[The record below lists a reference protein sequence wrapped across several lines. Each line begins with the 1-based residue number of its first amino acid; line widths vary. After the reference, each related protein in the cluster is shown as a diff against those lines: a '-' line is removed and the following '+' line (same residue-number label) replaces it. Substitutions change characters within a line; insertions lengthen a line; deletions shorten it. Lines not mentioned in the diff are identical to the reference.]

1 MKKNKLL
8 RFLLYLIFGMII
20 AIFILKKYVLAEIPI
35 SEKFGSYQPSSISLY
50 DSIYISTY
58 STTKY
63 FNLIENGKY
72 ELAYKMLSDEY
83 KKYMPFEQYL
93 ETLKEKDFSNWV
105 VKSIKQIS
113 DITFIVTLE
122 DRDTLEEHIYIVYA
136 SKFNS
141 KVFTISPE
149 KFIYYDEPNKVEK
162 SNGLECTLIDYIVFQ
177 DNMNFRIKLKNN
189 SSNPVTITD
198 VKIELT
204 LAGRLA
210 DQFKAIT
217 LASGEEREIQL
228 LYSETSYYIPK
239 NVLIETEKS
248 TIKFELQ

>member
-72 ELAYKMLSDEY
+72 ELAYRMLSDEY
-83 KKYMPFEQYL
+83 KKYMPYEKYI
-93 ETLKEKDFSNWV
+93 ETVRGKDFSNWV

-149 KFIYYDEPNKVEK
+149 KFIYYDAPNKTEK
-162 SNGLECTLIDYIVFQ
+162 ANGLECTLIEYSVFQ
-177 DNMNFRIKLKNN
+177 DSMDFRIKLKNN
-189 SSNPVTITD
+189 TSNPITVQD

-210 DQFKAIT
+210 DKFNTIT
-217 LASGEEREIQL
+217 LAPKEEKEINL

-239 NVLIETEKS
+239 NVLIETEKT